1 MRGSPAPTVADGS
14 RVAGGGARHLVA
26 LEAHTRLVLNFG
38 VVCHNLSQKLSAIT
52 SSLDPVAIERRVT
65 LKHRLVF
72 AGTLIL
78 CLAFY
83 GACSSEEPGSSSSS
97 PTITAPTPQ
106 SPAVGATVSSTSPT
120 LTVTNASGASGL
132 RYRFEVASDASFGN
146 IIASGDDLPEGGTGS
161 TSWQVSP
168 NLGIGQTYYWRAR
181 ASVGGTQGPFSPA
194 ANFEV
199 QGGFASSTP
208 VGSVFV
214 SDPLTNGVSVG
225 EVGGGEFQTE
235 GWMATDALSYI
246 RYDIPTTPNG
256 FVEFQV
262 SNLMDLNPHSAK
274 RNLLIMWDPTRGDY
288 TENPFRVH
296 IAKYDTR
303 LVNRWHMRLRFIS
316 NGQETNTGINLF
328 DWDPSRTYTF
338 RLEWGAFPEIVSS
351 QRARVLLDGAVIM
364 TRNYDPLYRP
374 AQHVVEL
381 GMAPRAESLEQAIY
395 SNVTIGVRRP

>member
-1 MRGSPAPTVADGS
+1 M
-14 RVAGGGARHLVA
+14 
-26 LEAHTRLVLNFG
+26 
-38 VVCHNLSQKLSAIT
+38 
-52 SSLDPVAIERRVT
+52 
-65 LKHRLVF
+65 KHRLVF

-83 GACSSEEPGSSSSS
+83 GACGSEAPGSSSSS
-97 PTITAPTPQ
+97 ATITAPTAQ
-106 SPAVGATVSSTSPT
+106 SPAVGATVSSISPT
-120 LTVTNASGASGL
+120 LTVSNAAGGSGL
-132 RYRFEVASDASFGN
+132 RYRFEVASDSSFAN
-146 IIASGDDLPEGGTGS
+146 IVASGDDLPEGGTGT
-161 TSWQVSP
+161 TSWQVTP
-168 NLGIGQTYYWRAR
+168 DLGIGETYYWRAR
-181 ASVGGTQGPFSPA
+181 ASVSGTQGPYSPA
-194 ANFEV
+194 ANFDVE
-199 QGGFASSTP
+199 GGFASSTP

-225 EVGGGEFQTE
+225 EVGGGEFKTE

-262 SNLMDLNPHSAK
+262 SNLMVLNPHSDK

-296 IAKYDTR
+296 IAKYDAR
-303 LVNRWHMRLRFIS
+303 IVNRWHMRLRFIS

-328 DWDPSRTYTF
+328 DWDPRRTYTF

-351 QRARVLLDGAVIM
+351 QRVRVLLDGAVIM

-381 GMAPRAESLEQAIY
+381 GMAPRAETLEQATF

>member
-1 MRGSPAPTVADGS
+1 MVVLQRGKTCGCAF
-14 RVAGGGARHLVA
+14 RRR
-26 LEAHTRLVLNFG
+26 ER
-38 VVCHNLSQKLSAIT
+38 LSA
-52 SSLDPVAIERRVT
+52 LAAPVST
-65 LKHRLVF
+65 
-72 AGTLIL
+72 
-78 CLAFY
+78 AF
-83 GACSSEEPGSSSSS
+83 PGPRSVES
-97 PTITAPTPQ
+97 
-106 SPAVGATVSSTSPT
+106 VVN
-120 LTVTNASGASGL
+120 NASGTDCSIRRTCGIETSAIRHFCSALTMRELCLQNSGSNSST
-132 RYRFEVASDASFGN
+132 RTGYAAATNTSWRKHPSFGN
-146 IIASGDDLPEGGTGS
+146 IIASGDDLPEGGTGA

-274 RNLLIMWDPTRGDY
+274 RNLLIMWDPKKRPTTAGLKR
-288 TENPFRVH
+288 
-296 IAKYDTR
+296 A
-303 LVNRWHMRLRFIS
+303 
-316 NGQETNTGINLF
+316 INA
-328 DWDPSRTYTF
+328 RKTF
-338 RLEWGAFPEIVSS
+338 CGA
-351 QRARVLLDGAVIM
+351 Q
-364 TRNYDPLYRP
+364 P
-374 AQHVVEL
+374 A
-381 GMAPRAESLEQAIY
+381 S
-395 SNVTIGVRRP
+395 

>member
-1 MRGSPAPTVADGS
+1 M
-14 RVAGGGARHLVA
+14 
-26 LEAHTRLVLNFG
+26 
-38 VVCHNLSQKLSAIT
+38 
-52 SSLDPVAIERRVT
+52 
-65 LKHRLVF
+65 KHRLVF

-83 GACSSEEPGSSSSS
+83 GACGSEEPGSSSSS

-120 LTVTNASGASGL
+120 LTIGNASGASGL
-132 RYRFEVASDASFGN
+132 RYRFEVASDQSFGS
-146 IIASGDDLPEGGTGS
+146 ILAAGDDLPEGGTGT

-168 NLGIGQTYYWRAR
+168 GLGIGETYYWRAR
-181 ASVGGTQGPFSPA
+181 ASVSGTQGPFSPVA
-194 ANFEV
+194 SFEV
-199 QGGFASSTP
+199 EGGFTSSTP
-208 VGSVFV
+208 VGSILV

-225 EVGGGEFQTE
+225 EVGRGRFDPGG
-235 GWMATDALSYI
+235 WVATDSRTYI

-262 SNLMDLNPHSAK
+262 KGLRNPNPLTEK
-274 RNLLIMWDPTRGDY
+274 RNLMIMWDPSRGEY
-288 TENPFRVH
+288 TQNPFRVH
-296 IAKYDTR
+296 IAKFDTL
-303 LVNRWHMRLRFIS
+303 LVTRWHMRLRFIS

-328 DWDPSRTYTF
+328 DWDPRRIYTF

-351 QRARVLLDGAVIM
+351 QRARVLLDGVEIM
-364 TRNYDPLYRP
+364 ARNYDPLYRP

-381 GMAPRAESLEQAIY
+381 GMAPRGESLEGVTY

>member
-1 MRGSPAPTVADGS
+1 M
-14 RVAGGGARHLVA
+14 
-26 LEAHTRLVLNFG
+26 
-38 VVCHNLSQKLSAIT
+38 
-52 SSLDPVAIERRVT
+52 
-65 LKHRLVF
+65 
-72 AGTLIL
+72 
-78 CLAFY
+78 
-83 GACSSEEPGSSSSS
+83 
-97 PTITAPTPQ
+97 
-106 SPAVGATVSSTSPT
+106 
-120 LTVTNASGASGL
+120 
-132 RYRFEVASDASFGN
+132 
-146 IIASGDDLPEGGTGS
+146 
-161 TSWQVSP
+161 SP

-274 RNLLIMWDPTRGDY
+274 RNLLNHVGPHTRRLHRESFPSPY
-288 TENPFRVH
+288 RQVRH
-296 IAKYDTR
+296 ATR
-303 LVNRWHMRLRFIS
+303 ESLAHAASVSSRTARRR
-316 NGQETNTGINLF
+316 NTGINLF

-381 GMAPRAESLEQAIY
+381 GMAPRG
-395 SNVTIGVRRP
+395 GVAGAGHLLQRDHRAYGGPNCW